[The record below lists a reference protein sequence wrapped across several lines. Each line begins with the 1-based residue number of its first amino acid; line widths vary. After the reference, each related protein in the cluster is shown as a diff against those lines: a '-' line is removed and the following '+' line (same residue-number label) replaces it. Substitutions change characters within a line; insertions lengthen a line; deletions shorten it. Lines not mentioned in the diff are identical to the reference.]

1 MFEVRGGYPEEWLHQ
16 SVFAQ
21 VVDGM
26 DTVDKIIR
34 EHHNTDLDEVT
45 DIEIVQIRI
54 EKYQESSEEESA
66 QDMPLMDSRMGRA
79 S

>member
-1 MFEVRGGYPEEWLHQ
+1 
-16 SVFAQ
+16 
-21 VVDGM
+21 M